1 MKRLQAAILAFL
13 LSSMAF
19 GQVRLPSV
27 IGSHMVLQQLSNV
40 PLWGWAKPAETVT
53 VVTSWDGQV
62 VTCKAD
68 QEGRWKV
75 NVATPTAGGPYTI
88 QISGRNKINLQDILI
103 GEVWLCSGQSNM
115 EMPLRGWPG
124 YGDLIDHSDEEIK
137 SANYPGI
144 RLFTVTRKS
153 AFEPQEECTGSWSSC
168 TPETAATFSAT
179 GYFFGLELYKK
190 LQIPIGLIHS
200 SWGGTA
206 AEAWTSNEF
215 ISRIPHFTTE
225 PGQLDA
231 EAFRDR
237 KLEQYHKDLKI
248 WASTLGF
255 APDQA
260 APAWALAPKADLSW
274 LDTEVPASWGNS
286 NIGDYTG
293 VVDYHLSFKVP
304 KGWIKK
310 ELVLELGPIDEMDV
324 TMVNGVV
331 VGKHLMPSDWAKP
344 RVYDI
349 PAGTLHV
356 GDNVL
361 AVKVANTSG
370 VGGINGKPEMLKIRP
385 KKSKAIWQP
394 LAGTWQARKSASYES
409 VPTPP
414 GCIGCDLPNTPT
426 TLYNGM
432 IHPIIPF
439 GIRGA
444 IWYQGE
450 SNRYDGE
457 LYKHIFPAMI
467 ANWRHDWQQ
476 GDFPFY
482 FVQIAPYTYR
492 DTHSTGLLRE
502 AQDHAGRTVPNT
514 GMVVTMDIGNVKNI
528 HPGNKQEVGRRLA
541 LWALAKDYGFD
552 DIAFTAPV
560 YRSWQREGDKIR
572 ISFDLHGQQLVAD
585 GDLLKHFRIA
595 GSDRKFVEAT
605 AQIDNGTILVSASGV
620 DEPAAVRFAWE
631 STDEPN
637 LFGSSGLPVGPFRT
651 DQWKE

>member
-1 MKRLQAAILAFL
+1 MKRLQAAVLAFTL
-13 LSSMAF
+13 TSFAF

-27 IGSHMVLQQLSNV
+27 IGSHMVLQQMSEV
-40 PLWGWAKPAETVT
+40 PLWGWAKPGESVT
-53 VVTSWDGQV
+53 VLTSWDGRV

-68 QEGRWKV
+68 AEGKWRV
-75 NVATPTAGGPYTI
+75 NVTTPTAGGPYSI
-88 QISGRNKINLQDILI
+88 KISAKNKIHLEDILI

-115 EMPLRGWPG
+115 EMPLRGWPE
-124 YGDLIDHSDEEIK
+124 YGDLINDSDAEIEA
-137 SANYPGI
+137 ANYPEI
-144 RLFTVTRKS
+144 RLFTVFRKTS
-153 AFEPQEECTGSWSSC
+153 FEPQEECSGSWSTC

-179 GYFFGLELYKK
+179 GYFFGKELHKE
-190 LQIPIGLIHS
+190 LQVPIGLIHS

-215 ISRIPHFTTE
+215 ISRIPYFTTE
-225 PGQLDA
+225 PGHLDA
-231 EAFRDR
+231 EVFLGR
-237 KLEQYHKDLKI
+237 KLDQYRKDLSG

-255 APDQA
+255 SPDQP

-293 VVDYHLSFKVP
+293 VVDYHLTFTVP

-349 PAGTLHV
+349 PPGTLHA

-361 AVKVANTSG
+361 AVRVANTSG
-370 VGGINGKPEMLKIRP
+370 VGGINGKPEVMKIRP
-385 KKSKAIWQP
+385 KKSKAIYQP

-409 VPTPP
+409 VPAPP
-414 GCIGCDLPNTPT
+414 GCVGCDLPNTPT

-457 LYKHIFPAMI
+457 LYKQIFPGMI

-492 DTHSTGLLRE
+492 DNFSTGLLRE
-502 AQDHAGRTVPNT
+502 AQDEAWRTVPNT
-514 GMVVTMDIGNVKNI
+514 GMVVTMDIGNVRNI

-541 LWALAKDYGFD
+541 LWALARDYDVQGMV
-552 DIAFTAPV
+552 ATAPV
-560 YRSWQREGDKIR
+560 YRSWQKEGNKIR
-572 ISFDLHGQQLVAD
+572 ISFDLHGQQLVA
-585 GDLLKHFRIA
+585 GDAAPKHFRIA
-595 GSDRKFVEAT
+595 GIDHKFVDAS
-605 AQIDNGTILVSASGV
+605 AVIDNGTILVEADGV
-620 DEPAAVRFAWE
+620 AEPAAVRFAWE

-651 DQWKE
+651 DQWKD